1 MSLMNAIDV
10 AGTGMNAQ
18 QLRLNTVASNLAN
31 AETVA
36 GSPEEAYRARQPVF
50 AAALHDAQ
58 GGHPHLAGPQPSET
72 PPWAERQ
79 GPVDF
84 QAQFFQQAAH
94 NPADPGPAWM
104 GGNEFA
110 FDDPWAGSPSPSV
123 PVFMPGVVE
132 SDAEPEPI
140 HMPHHPMADEDGFVY
155 RSNVNS
161 VEEMTNMIS
170 ASRSFQNNV
179 EVMNTSRDLMLE
191 TLRLGR

>member
-50 AAALHDAQ
+50 AAALHQAQ
-58 GGHPHLAGPQPSET
+58 GGYPQEDGLYPAATPS
-72 PPWAERQ
+72 WAEQ
-79 GPVDF
+79 GGPVDRVSPVSF
-84 QAQFFQQAAH
+84 QRQFFGGEEVNGGDLH
-94 NPADPGPAWM
+94 NP
-104 GGNEFA
+104 
-110 FDDPWAGSPSPSV
+110 WANPSPSV

-132 SDAEPEPI
+132 SDAEIEPI
-140 HMPHHPMADEDGFVY
+140 HKPHHPMADEDGYVY

-179 EVMNTSRDLMLE
+179 EVMNTSRDLMMQ